1 MSQCGFCAMEH
12 TCKYKDKVS
21 QMRED
26 MHPLRVE
33 CKFFKRFLDTSFQE
47 FENNNK
53 NKKRKFLW

>member
-12 TCKYKDKVS
+12 TCKYKDKVL

-26 MHPLRVE
+26 MHPLKVE

-47 FENNNK
+47 LENNNE